1 MSTTDLLSATGALV
15 LVVGLI
21 FLLRW
26 GAPLLRPR
34 LSGAHGARLVVAAQL
49 ALDAKRR
56 LVLVQCDGQ
65 QLLVLSGG
73 ATDVLLPLPPAPA
86 PTAFTVDTV

>member
-34 LSGAHGARLVVAAQL
+34 FSGAGGARMVVAAQL

-56 LVLVQCDGQ
+56 LVLVECDGRQ
-65 QLLVLSGG
+65 VLVLSGG
-73 ATDVLLPLPPAPA
+73 ATDILLPLPPAPV
-86 PTAFTVDTV
+86 PTEFTVEPV